1 MENSATVKK
10 QIEIGSRHQS
20 RTSLCLRIIGENNQ
34 PMLRR
39 VGTIETEIG
48 AELVMREEQEAMKDQ
63 LQLMSM
69 KS

>member
-1 MENSATVKK
+1 
-10 QIEIGSRHQS
+10 
-20 RTSLCLRIIGENNQ
+20 
-34 PMLRR
+34 MLRR
-39 VGTIETEIG
+39 VDTIETEIG